1 MPLNPDIEAV
11 VRLLPALPPLESL
24 GAPKLRELLASRPR
38 PRELDVPLRAV
49 EDREIEANGTRLK
62 LRVYTP
68 EREGPSPLVVYYHGG
83 GYVIGDLNTG
93 DAICRSVCYGAGCM
107 VVSVDYRLAPEHKY
121 PIPNNDC
128 WAALNWIVSNAASLG
143 ADPARTVLLGD
154 SAGANYSAGM
164 TLRAREAGLPLSG
177 QALLYPTPDAPSF
190 DRASFREFADGP
202 LLRAA
207 DSLWYTQQ
215 YIRSE
220 EDKANPDA
228 YPARAASHAGLPPAF
243 LGLGGCDC
251 SRDVGLEYANKLI
264 RAGVPVECHVY
275 EGMPHGFY
283 SFVAAVP
290 AVQDAMAELCGW
302 IKARVEWLTP
312 Q

>member
-1 MPLNPDIEAV
+1 MPLHPEIEAV
-11 VRLLPALPPLESL
+11 LKFLPAMPPLDSL
-24 GAPKLRELLASRPR
+24 GAPALRALLASRPT
-38 PRELDVPLRAV
+38 PPKLDVPLRAV
-49 EDREIEANGTRLK
+49 EDRTIEANGASLQ

-68 EREGPSPLVVYYHGG
+68 ERDGPAPLVVYFHGG

-93 DAICRSVCYGAGCM
+93 DAICRSVAYGAGCV
-107 VVSVDYRLAPEHKY
+107 VVSVDYRLAPEHKF
-121 PIPNNDC
+121 PTPTNDC
-128 WAALNWIVSNAASLG
+128 WAALNWIVGNAAALG
-143 ADPARTVLLGD
+143 ADPNRTLLLGD
-154 SAGANYSAGM
+154 SAGANFAAAM
-164 TLRAREAGLPLSG
+164 TLRAREAGPKLVG
-177 QALLYPTPDAPSF
+177 QALLYPTPDAPSH

-207 DSLWYTQQ
+207 DSLWYTEQ

-220 EDKANPDA
+220 ADKADPEA

-264 RAGVPVECHVY
+264 KGGVPVECHVY

-302 IKARVEWLTP
+302 IKARVE
-312 Q
+312 